1 MQEAMVVM
9 RSQYIPPQAKAVES
23 SVIRETFYAADKREL
38 RITFVS
44 GRQYAYANVPQS
56 IYEAFLASASKGAFF
71 NIAIRGRY
79 HFHEILPVSE
89 PTAH

>member
-1 MQEAMVVM
+1 MVM
-9 RSQYIPPQAKAVES
+9 RSQYIPPQAKPIQS
-23 SVIRETFYAADKREL
+23 SVIRAADYAADTREL

-56 IYEAFLASASKGAFF
+56 IYEAFLASSSKGEFF

-79 HFHEILPVSE
+79 HFHEILPLSE

>member
-1 MQEAMVVM
+1 MMVM
-9 RSQYIPPQAKAVES
+9 RSQIIPPQAKAVES
-23 SVIRETFYAADKREL
+23 SVFRDAAYVADKREL

-44 GRQYAYANVPQS
+44 GREYAYANVPPS
-56 IYEAFLASASKGAFF
+56 IYEAFLASSSKPAFF

-79 HFHEILPVSE
+79 HFHEIVPVSE

>member
-1 MQEAMVVM
+1 MVM
-9 RSQYIPPQAKAVES
+9 RSQYIPPQIQPIES
-23 SVIRETFYAADKREL
+23 SVIRDASYAADAREL
-38 RITFVS
+38 RITFLS

-56 IYEAFLASASKGAFF
+56 IYEAFLASSSKGAFF

-79 HFHEILPVSE
+79 HFHEILPFSE

>member
-1 MQEAMVVM
+1 MVM
-9 RSQYIPPQAKAVES
+9 RSQYIPPQTKPIQS
-23 SVIRETFYAADKREL
+23 SVIRAADYAADTREL

-44 GRQYAYANVPQS
+44 GRQYAYANVPPS
-56 IYEAFLASASKGAFF
+56 IYEAFLASSSKGEFF

-79 HFHEILPVSE
+79 HFHEILPLSE